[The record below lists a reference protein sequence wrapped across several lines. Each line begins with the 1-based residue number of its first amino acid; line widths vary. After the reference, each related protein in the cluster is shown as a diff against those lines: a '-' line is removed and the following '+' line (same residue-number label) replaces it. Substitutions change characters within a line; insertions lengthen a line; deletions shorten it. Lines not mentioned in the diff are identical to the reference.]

1 MGISWQGDNLTVSMQ
16 KAGKA
21 LEGKIKKD
29 AYDILPTMMDM
40 GIAEMQYKIEHVK
53 SAIVGKDD
61 RVDTGSM
68 FLDVTGTT
76 VKEEKKGVYS
86 IEYGWPFGVQPY
98 YLVQE
103 HGGYTDEVY
112 MWRGEEGYIS
122 PMHALFGAHIY
133 TSQEFIREAIR
144 RWG

>member
-76 VKEEKKGVYS
+76 VKEEKDRKSV
-86 IEYGWPFGVQPY
+86 V
-98 YLVQE
+98 
-103 HGGYTDEVY
+103 
-112 MWRGEEGYIS
+112 
-122 PMHALFGAHIY
+122 
-133 TSQEFIREAIR
+133 
-144 RWG
+144 